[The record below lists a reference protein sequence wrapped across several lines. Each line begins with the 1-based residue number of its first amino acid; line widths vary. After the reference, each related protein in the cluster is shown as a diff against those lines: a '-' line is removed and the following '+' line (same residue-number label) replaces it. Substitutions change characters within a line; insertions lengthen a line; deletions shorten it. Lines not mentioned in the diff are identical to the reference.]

1 MAKMYFITEEWNES
15 DKFPH
20 GTTLS
25 GLMNLCIRHLR
36 FMKKSLSFWKTKI
49 IVTKTY

>member
-1 MAKMYFITEEWNES
+1 MEKWFITEEWDES
-15 DKFPH
+15 DQLPH

-25 GLMNLCIRHLR
+25 GIMTLCISHLR